1 MSLMD
6 GVWRLI
12 GVHDDEQEDVTEMEY
27 PARNRQASALPA
39 EGEAA
44 IIAMPEPECAAVYV
58 VRPARN
64 EQGESQYSLSAY
76 VNFLKSRQA
85 LILDVNELARVDLEE
100 AKRVV
105 DFLAG
110 AVRMAEGEAFEITTN
125 VFIFAPHNIKLAGDP
140 LRRVEVS

>member
-12 GVHDDEQEDVTEMEY
+12 GVHDDEQEDIIEMEH
-27 PARNRQASALPA
+27 PARKRQASAASA
-39 EGEAA
+39 EGDAEL
-44 IIAMPEPECAAVYV
+44 IELPEPETTAVFV
-58 VRPARN
+58 VKPARN
-64 EQGESQYSLSAY
+64 EKGESQYSLSAY

-85 LILDVNELARVDLEE
+85 LILDVNELARIDLEE

-125 VFIFAPHNIKLAGDP
+125 VFIFAPYNIKLAGDP